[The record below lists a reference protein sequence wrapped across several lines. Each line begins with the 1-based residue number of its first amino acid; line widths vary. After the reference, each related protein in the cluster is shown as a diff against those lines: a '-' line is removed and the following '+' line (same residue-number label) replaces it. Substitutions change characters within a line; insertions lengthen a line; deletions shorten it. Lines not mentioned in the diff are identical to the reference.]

1 MKNLNS
7 RTPGAVIYTR
17 VSTNEQVENG
27 TSLASQRD
35 ACMRV
40 AQNLGLEVVDIC
52 EDAGV
57 SGTRYQT
64 REGINK
70 ALKYIESGQ
79 ASVLIATKIDRVG
92 RSAKVVLDV
101 VDRIEK
107 ANGELITEDVKFDKS
122 ATGRFMRTIWAAMG
136 EMEKDNIRDRMMG
149 GKHQRVA
156 EGQQPQRS
164 RPPYGYHIVT
174 NAEVEC
180 EKYPTEMRGRYVVN
194 DNTAPVAIRIYND
207 YVGGVTLPKL
217 VRALNSEGIPT
228 PGNCRLWKPATV
240 HLILT
245 NSVYKGEPISG
256 RQRCHADE
264 TRLDQRHKLT
274 GLPITRTEVRRLMP
288 EDKQVKLFAP
298 ALVSK
303 ELWEAVQQTLE
314 TNRTFR
320 KGNPR
325 RVLMLSGKTFCQY
338 CGGRTGIKYQNANG
352 KRYTYLVC
360 GQQLKAASLTGE
372 KPCRGDRYPLSLI
385 EASTVSVLQEVWQ
398 KPEAIAATQPV
409 YLPSDMALSEDP
421 AILRQEIAQ
430 IGKALD
436 ELKQE
441 NNLTMQAQL
450 AGMRAGA
457 PSDLY
462 NERFSEIAARRAAL
476 EQRREML
483 SLSLTNVQKGQKDTR
498 QQHIDKAALQAVKEA
513 HRVLSSPDVPGVTK
527 REILLTIV
535 DRVVCYKDGVK
546 VYFAP
551 GLFEGAEGKKSDIN
565 FYTTCMGIRTQR

>member
-1 MKNLNS
+1 METMSKSNN
-7 RTPGAVIYTR
+7 AVIYTR

-27 TSLASQRD
+27 TSLLSQRE

-40 AQNLGLEVVDIC
+40 AQNMGLEVVDVC

-64 REGINK
+64 REGIKK
-70 ALKYIESGQ
+70 ALKHIESGQ

-101 VDRIEK
+101 VERIER

-149 GKHQRVA
+149 GKLQRVA

-164 RPPYGYHIVT
+164 RSPYGYHIVT

-180 EKYPTEMRGRYVVN
+180 EKYPPEMRGRYVVD
-194 DNTAPVAIRIYND
+194 DNTAPIALRIYND
-207 YVGGVTLPKL
+207 YVSGITLPKL
-217 VRALNSEGIPT
+217 VRTLNNEGIPT
-228 PGNCRLWKPATV
+228 PGNCRLWKPATL

-245 NSVYKGEPISG
+245 NSVYKGEPVSG
-256 RQRCHADE
+256 RQKCHADE

-288 EDKQVKLFAP
+288 EDEQVKLSAP

-303 ELWEAVQQTLE
+303 EIWEAVQQTLE

-325 RVLMLSGKTFCQY
+325 RVLMLSGKTFCPH
-338 CGGRTGIKYQNANG
+338 CGGHTGIKYQTANG

-385 EASTVSVLQEVWQ
+385 EAATVSVLQEVWQ
-398 KPEAIAATQPV
+398 KPEALAATQPV
-409 YLPSDMALSEDP
+409 YLPSDMILSEDP
-421 AILRQEIAQ
+421 AILRQELAQ
-430 IGKALD
+430 ISNALD

-450 AGMRAGA
+450 AAMRAGA
-457 PSDLY
+457 PPESY
-462 NERFSEIAARRAAL
+462 NERFGELAARRVEL
-476 EQRREML
+476 ERHREML
-483 SLSLTNVQKGQKDTR
+483 SLSLTNVQRGQKNIER
-498 QQHIDKAALQAVKEA
+498 QHIDQAALQAVKEA

-527 REILLTIV
+527 RDILLTIV
-535 DRVVCYKDGVK
+535 EKVVCFKEGVK
-546 VYFAP
+546 VFFAP
-551 GLFEGAEGKKSDIN
+551 GLFEGDEGKKSDIN
-565 FYTTCMGIRTQR
+565 FYTTCMGIKTHK

>member
-1 MKNLNS
+1 METKSKSNK
-7 RTPGAVIYTR
+7 AVIYTR

-27 TSLASQRD
+27 TSLLSQRE
-35 ACMRV
+35 ACTRV
-40 AQNLGLEVVDIC
+40 ALNLGLEVVDVC

-64 REGINK
+64 REGIKK
-70 ALKYIESGQ
+70 ALKHIESGQ

-92 RSAKVVLDV
+92 RSAKVVLDI
-101 VDRIEK
+101 VDRIER

-122 ATGRFMRTIWAAMG
+122 GMGRFMRTVWAAMG

-180 EKYPTEMRGRYVVN
+180 GNYPPEMRGRYVV
-194 DNTAPVAIRIYND
+194 DPLTSPVALRIYND
-207 YVGGVTLPKL
+207 YAGGITLPKL
-217 VRALNSEGIPT
+217 VRTLNNEGVPT
-228 PGNCRLWKPATV
+228 PGNCRLWKPATL

-245 NSVYKGEPISG
+245 NSVYKGEPVSG
-256 RQRCHADE
+256 RQKCHADE

-274 GLPITRTEVRRLMP
+274 GRPITPTEVRRLMP
-288 EDKQVKLFAP
+288 EDEQVKLSAP

-303 ELWEAVQQTLE
+303 EIWEAVQQTLE
-314 TNRTFR
+314 INRTFR

-325 RVLMLSGKTFCQY
+325 RVLMLSGKTFCPH

-385 EASTVSVLQEVWQ
+385 EAATISVLQEVWQ
-398 KPEAIAATQPV
+398 KPEALAATQPV
-409 YLPSDMALSEDP
+409 YLPSDMILSEDP
-421 AILRQEIAQ
+421 ATLRQELAQ
-430 IGKALD
+430 ISKALD

-450 AGMRAGA
+450 AAMRAGA
-457 PSDLY
+457 PPESY
-462 NERFSEIAARRAAL
+462 NERFGELAARRVEL
-476 EQRREML
+476 ERHREML
-483 SLSLTNVQKGQKDTR
+483 SLSLTNVQKGQKDMGR
-498 QQHIDKAALQAVKEA
+498 QHIDQAALQAVKEA

-527 REILLTIV
+527 RDILLTIV
-535 DRVVCYKDGVK
+535 DKVVCFKEGVK
-546 VYFAP
+546 VFFAP
-551 GLFEGAEGKKSDIN
+551 GLFEGDEGKQSDIN
-565 FYTTCMGIRTQR
+565 FYTTCMGISTQR